1 MALLRN
7 KWLWA
12 SILGV
17 VLSGG
22 LLLVVLGYLGL
33 IVYSGLANGTP
44 IVAVLLDI
52 ATPVLASVVFLVVLL
67 ILSGISMLW
76 VIVQNASIPRS
87 ERITRLLE
95 RVEQKYPPL
104 RILGLSDFLSPPKL
118 SADEQAEQ
126 ALAELKQQ
134 YVDGEITEA
143 EFERKVDQ
151 LVTNESIDEVRAAH
165 ERKQV
170 KEDTSR
176 SDRIR

>member
-12 SILGV
+12 SLLGV

-22 LLLVVLGYLGL
+22 LLLVVIGYLGL

-44 IVAVLLDI
+44 IVDVLLDI
-52 ATPVLASVVFLVVLL
+52 AVPVLVSVVFLVAML
-67 ILSGISMLW
+67 ILSGVAMLW

-87 ERITRLLE
+87 ERIAILVE
-95 RVEQKYPPL
+95 RVEREFPPL
-104 RILGLSDFLSPPKL
+104 RVLGLSEFLSPPEP

-126 ALAELKQQ
+126 ALADLKQQ

-143 EFERKVDQ
+143 EFERKVDR

-170 KEDTSR
+170 REDTSR
-176 SDRIR
+176 SD

>member
-12 SILGV
+12 SLLGV

-22 LLLVVLGYLGL
+22 LLLVVIGYLGL

-44 IVAVLLDI
+44 IVDVLLDI
-52 ATPVLASVVFLVVLL
+52 AVPVLVSVVFLVVLL

-76 VIVQNASIPRS
+76 VIVQNESIPRS
-87 ERITRLLE
+87 ERIATPTD

-104 RILGLSDFLSPPKL
+104 RILGPSDFLSPPKP
-118 SADEQAEQ
+118 SADERAEQ

-143 EFERKVDQ
+143 EFERKVDR
-151 LVTNESIDEVRAAH
+151 LVANESIDEVRAAH

-170 KEDTSR
+170 RDDTASSNR
-176 SDRIR
+176 M

>member
-12 SILGV
+12 SLLGV

-33 IVYSGLANGTP
+33 IVYSGLMNGTP
-44 IVAVLLDI
+44 LVAVLLDI
-52 ATPVLASVVFLVVLL
+52 AVPVLVSVVFLVALL
-67 ILSGISMLW
+67 ILSGISLLW
-76 VIVQNASIPRS
+76 IIVQNASIPRS
-87 ERITRLLE
+87 ERIATLLE
-95 RVEQKYPPL
+95 RVERKYPPL
-104 RILGLSDFLSPPKL
+104 RILGLSDFLSPPKP
-118 SADEQAEQ
+118 SADERAEQ

-143 EFERKVDQ
+143 EFERKVDR
-151 LVTNESIDEVRAAH
+151 LVANESIDEVRAAH

-170 KEDTSR
+170 KDDTASSNR
-176 SDRIR
+176 L

>member
-12 SILGV
+12 SLLGV

-22 LLLVVLGYLGL
+22 LLLVVIGYLGL

-44 IVAVLLDI
+44 IVDVLLDI
-52 ATPVLASVVFLVVLL
+52 AVPVLMSVVFLVAML
-67 ILSGISMLW
+67 ILSGVAMLW

-87 ERITRLLE
+87 ERIAILVE
-95 RVEQKYPPL
+95 RVEREFPPL
-104 RILGLSDFLSPPKL
+104 RVLGLSEFLSPPEP

-126 ALAELKQQ
+126 ALADLKQQ
-134 YVDGEITEA
+134 YVDGKITEA
-143 EFERKVDQ
+143 EFERKVDR
-151 LVTNESIDEVRAAH
+151 LVANESIDEVRAAH

-170 KEDTSR
+170 REDTSR
-176 SDRIR
+176 SD